1 MSSSTYAGFEKKIY
15 NAGCRKCSTKPLY
28 LLLMK
33 ILQAVKEKR
42 QGVYIPKHMGEV
54 VSMKK

>member
-42 QGVYIPKHMGEV
+42 QGYIYQNIWEKWFQ
-54 VSMKK
+54 